1 MPAWREG
8 DCMKKWNLLLVV
20 LLTPLFLLAKT
31 TVVYHTSDTHGFFF
45 PRNGVGGFAALQAV
59 LNKGPKNYLLLDSGD
74 FANGTV
80 ETRNSKGLKAV
91 QIMNKM
97 GYDATTLGNH
107 EFDFKAANFPPI
119 VAGLDFPMLAANFF
133 EKDTQ
138 KYPPHIAPYTIITRN
153 GVKFAI
159 IGLGN
164 RHPTN
169 SADGYYFAKPLVA
182 LENALNKVEKENPDV
197 VIVLA
202 HDSIADDKHGTQS
215 YLADLAK
222 EFGGRVHIVFGGHAH
237 KIVQNRHINGV
248 LFVESGCYVNFVSKV
263 QVETDDKTGKF
274 VAAKSEIIPL
284 IISKTGEDKTI
295 QKYLETLREP
305 GVDTQIGTTTQ
316 MLSKMPTASDRLD
329 SPLNDWIA
337 DLIKNYSG
345 AQIAI
350 HNNGGTRV
358 DMPKGVITK
367 RDLIDIHPF
376 DNTVTEVR
384 VKGKFLKKFI
394 KGGFAPRSLFTYS
407 GLQINYKKD
416 KKGNI
421 TDIEILLD
429 GKPLENNKEY
439 TVATN
444 TYVAGGG
451 SEGHLFSKIPDQDKR
466 QVGTKTIRDL
476 VEDGFKNGPVSAP
489 QTGRI
494 KQVN

>member
-1 MPAWREG
+1 M
-8 DCMKKWNLLLVV
+8 LLAV
-20 LLTPLFLLAKT
+20 LIIPLFLLAKT

-80 ETRNSKGLKAV
+80 ETRSSKGLKAV
-91 QIMNKM
+91 AIMNKM

-107 EFDFKAANFPPI
+107 EFDFKSANFPAI
-119 VAGLDFPMLAANFF
+119 VAELNFPMLAANFF
-133 EKDTQ
+133 ENDTQ
-138 KYPPHIAPYTIITRN
+138 KYPPHISPYTFITRN

-164 RHPTN
+164 RTPTN
-169 SADGYYFAKPLVA
+169 PAEGYYYAKPLVA
-182 LENALNKVEKENPDV
+182 LENALNQVEKENPDV

-202 HDSIADDKHGTQS
+202 HDSIADDKHGTKS
-215 YLADLAK
+215 YLADIAK
-222 EFGGRVHIVFGGHAH
+222 QFGGRVHVVLGGHAH
-237 KIVQNRHINGV
+237 KIVQNRNINGV

-263 QVETDDKTGKF
+263 SVETDDKTGKF
-274 VAAKSEIIPL
+274 ISAKSQIIPL
-284 IISKTGEDKTI
+284 IISKTGEDKSI
-295 QKYLETLREP
+295 KKYLETLREP
-305 GVDTQIGTTTQ
+305 GMDNPIGKTTEI
-316 MLSKMPTASDRLD
+316 LSKMPTSDDRLD

-337 DLIKNYSG
+337 DLLKAYGG

-358 DMPKGVITK
+358 DMPKGTITK

-376 DNTVTEVR
+376 DNTVTLVR
-384 VKGKFLKKFI
+384 IKGKFLKRFI
-394 KGGFAPRSLFTYS
+394 KNGFAPRSLFTYS
-407 GLQINYKKD
+407 GLQINYKKNN
-416 KKGNI
+416 KGKI
-421 TDIEILLD
+421 TDIEILFD

-439 TVATN
+439 TVVTN
-444 TYVAGGG
+444 SYIAGGG
-451 SEGHLFSKIPDQDKR
+451 SEGHLFKQIPASAKTLA
-466 QVGTKTIRDL
+466 GPKTIRDL
-476 VEDGFKNGPVSAP
+476 MEDGLKAGPLSAP